1 MLLQEIIH
9 IIESVAPL
17 SYQESWDNSGLQVG
31 DPRADIHAA
40 LLTTDITESVV
51 SEAISLGCNLIIS
64 HHPLLF
70 RGVKHICGNTP
81 QERCII
87 QAIRHDIAIYS
98 AHTSMDAY
106 IHGVSGKMADQLGIT
121 AYRILSPAEFTED
134 APTVSR
140 AVITGDA
147 GVSPA
152 VKEVRSPGRTNEE
165 NNQDN
170 TSALQLSN
178 YKLSNCQIPHG
189 LGVIGNLPAP
199 MPYEDFLRM
208 VKARFQAPYLRY
220 TRALTPEVQTIALC
234 GGAGAEFAEEAISQG
249 ADVFITAD
257 VKYHEMQAA
266 EGRIALVDM
275 DHWVSEHFTRNIFQD
290 LLQSHL
296 PTYISTT
303 DRTPVNLL

>member
-1 MLLQEIIH
+1 M
-9 IIESVAPL
+9 

-31 DPRADIHAA
+31 NPSADIGAA
-40 LLTTDITESVV
+40 LLTTDVTESVV

-106 IHGVSGKMADQLGIT
+106 IHGVSGRMAEQLGIT
-121 AYRILSPAEFTED
+121 DYHILSNP
-134 APTVSR
+134 
-140 AVITGDA
+140 
-147 GVSPA
+147 
-152 VKEVRSPGRTNEE
+152 
-165 NNQDN
+165 QW
-170 TSALQLSN
+170 SN
-178 YKLSNCQIPHG
+178 SQIEHG

-199 MPYEDFLRM
+199 MSFHDFLSM
-208 VKARFQAPYLRY
+208 VKTRFQAPYLRY

-234 GGAGAEFAEEAISQG
+234 GGAGAEFAEEAIAQG

-257 VKYHEMQAA
+257 VKYHELQAA
-266 EGRIALVDM
+266 DGRIALVDM

-290 LLQSHL
+290 LLHPHL
-296 PTYISTT
+296 PADGPTYISAA
-303 DRTPVNLL
+303 DHFPVNLL

>member
-31 DPRADIHAA
+31 NPSADIRAA
-40 LLTTDITESVV
+40 LLTTDVTESVV

-81 QERCII
+81 QERCVI
-87 QAIRHDIAIYS
+87 QAIRHNIAIYS

-106 IHGVSGKMADQLGIT
+106 IHGVSGRMAEQLGIT
-121 AYRILSPAEFTED
+121 AYHILSTAD
-134 APTVSR
+134 A
-140 AVITGDA
+140 AAGDA

-152 VKEVRSPGRTNEE
+152 VRDT
-165 NNQDN
+165 QW
-170 TSALQLSN
+170 SN
-178 YKLSNCQIPHG
+178 SKWSNSQIERG

-199 MPYEDFLRM
+199 MPFHDFLSM

-220 TRALTPEVQTIALC
+220 TRAINPEVQTIALC
-234 GGAGAEFAEEAISQG
+234 GGAGAEFADEAIAQG

-266 EGRIALVDM
+266 DGRIALVDM

-290 LLQSHL
+290 LLQPHL
-296 PTYISTT
+296 PADCPTYISTA
-303 DRTPVNLL
+303 DQSPVNLL

>member
-17 SYQESWDNSGLQVG
+17 SYQEAWDNSGLQVG
-31 DPRADIHAA
+31 DPRADIRAA
-40 LLTTDITESVV
+40 LLTIDITESVV
-51 SEAISLGCNLIIS
+51 SEAVSLGCNLIIS

-70 RGVKHICGNTP
+70 RGVKHICGTTP

-98 AHTSMDAY
+98 SHTSMDAY
-106 IHGVSGKMADQLGIT
+106 LRGVSGRMAEQLGIT
-121 AYRILSPAEFTED
+121 DYRILS
-134 APTVSR
+134 
-140 AVITGDA
+140 IGDA

-152 VKEVRSPGRTNEE
+152 VREVRSSGRTMGSEP
-165 NNQDN
+165 
-170 TSALQLSN
+170 
-178 YKLSNCQIPHG
+178 IPHG
-189 LGVIGNLPAP
+189 LGVIGQLPEP
-199 MPYEDFLRM
+199 MPYDEFLRM
-208 VKARFQAPYLRY
+208 VKARFDAPYLRY
-220 TRALTPEVQTIALC
+220 TRALSPEVQTIALC
-234 GGAGAEFAEEAISQG
+234 GGAGAEFADEAIAQG

-266 EGRIALVDM
+266 DGRIALVDM

-290 LLQSHL
+290 LLQPHL
-296 PTYISTT
+296 PTRISTT

>member
-1 MLLQEIIH
+1 M
-9 IIESVAPL
+9 
-17 SYQESWDNSGLQVG
+17 SYQEAWDNSGLQVG
-31 DPRADIHAA
+31 NTSADIGAA
-40 LLTTDITESVV
+40 LLTTDVTESVV

-87 QAIRHDIAIYS
+87 QAIRHNIAIYS

-106 IHGVSGKMADQLGIT
+106 IHGVSGRMAEQLGIKT
-121 AYRILSPAEFTED
+121 YHILSNPQW
-134 APTVSR
+134 PN
-140 AVITGDA
+140 
-147 GVSPA
+147 SPI
-152 VKEVRSPGRTNEE
+152 ER
-165 NNQDN
+165 
-170 TSALQLSN
+170 
-178 YKLSNCQIPHG
+178 G

-199 MPYEDFLRM
+199 MPFHDFLSM
-208 VKARFQAPYLRY
+208 VKTRFQAPYLRY

-234 GGAGAEFAEEAISQG
+234 GGAGAEFADEAIAQG

-266 EGRIALVDM
+266 DGRIALVDM

-290 LLQSHL
+290 LLQPHL
-296 PTYISTT
+296 PADCPTYISTA
-303 DRTPVNLL
+303 DQSPVNLL

>member
-1 MLLQEIIH
+1 M
-9 IIESVAPL
+9 
-17 SYQESWDNSGLQVG
+17 SYQEAWDNSGLQVG

-51 SEAISLGCNLIIS
+51 GEAVSLGCNLIIS

-87 QAIRHDIAIYS
+87 QAIRHDIAVYS

-106 IHGVSGKMADQLGIT
+106 IHGVSGRMAEQLGIT
-121 AYRILSPAEFTED
+121 DYHILSNP
-134 APTVSR
+134 
-140 AVITGDA
+140 
-147 GVSPA
+147 
-152 VKEVRSPGRTNEE
+152 
-165 NNQDN
+165 QW
-170 TSALQLSN
+170 SN
-178 YKLSNCQIPHG
+178 SKWSNSQIERG

-199 MPYEDFLRM
+199 MPFHDFLSM
-208 VKARFQAPYLRY
+208 VKTRFQAPYLRY
-220 TRALTPEVQTIALC
+220 TSALTPEVQTIALC
-234 GGAGAEFAEEAISQG
+234 GGAGAEFAEEAIAQG

-266 EGRIALVDM
+266 DGRIALVDM

-290 LLQSHL
+290 LLQPHL
-296 PTYISTT
+296 PADCPTYISAA
-303 DRTPVNLL
+303 DHSPVNLL

>member
-1 MLLQEIIH
+1 M
-9 IIESVAPL
+9 
-17 SYQESWDNSGLQVG
+17 
-31 DPRADIHAA
+31 
-40 LLTTDITESVV
+40 LTTDVTESVV

-106 IHGVSGKMADQLGIT
+106 IHGVSGRMAEQLGIT
-121 AYRILSPAEFTED
+121 DYHILSNP
-134 APTVSR
+134 
-140 AVITGDA
+140 
-147 GVSPA
+147 
-152 VKEVRSPGRTNEE
+152 
-165 NNQDN
+165 QW
-170 TSALQLSN
+170 SN
-178 YKLSNCQIPHG
+178 SKWSNSQIEHG

-199 MPYEDFLRM
+199 MPFHDFLSM
-208 VKARFQAPYLRY
+208 VKTRFQAPYLRY
-220 TRALTPEVQTIALC
+220 TRALAPEVQTIARC
-234 GGAGAEFAEEAISQG
+234 GGAGAEFAEEAIAQG

-266 EGRIALVDM
+266 DGRIALVDM

-290 LLQSHL
+290 LLQPHL
-296 PTYISTT
+296 PADCPTYISAA
-303 DRTPVNLL
+303 DHSPVNLL

>member
-1 MLLQEIIH
+1 M
-9 IIESVAPL
+9 

-31 DPRADIHAA
+31 NPSADIGAA
-40 LLTTDITESVV
+40 LLTTDVTESVV

-106 IHGVSGKMADQLGIT
+106 IHGVSGRMAEQLGIT
-121 AYRILSPAEFTED
+121 DYHILSNP
-134 APTVSR
+134 
-140 AVITGDA
+140 
-147 GVSPA
+147 
-152 VKEVRSPGRTNEE
+152 
-165 NNQDN
+165 QW
-170 TSALQLSN
+170 SN
-178 YKLSNCQIPHG
+178 SKWSNSQIEHG
-189 LGVIGNLPAP
+189 LGVIGNLPTP
-199 MPYEDFLRM
+199 MPFHDFLSM
-208 VKARFQAPYLRY
+208 VKTRFQAPYLRY

-234 GGAGAEFAEEAISQG
+234 GGAGAEFAEEAIAQG

-266 EGRIALVDM
+266 DGRIALVDM

-290 LLQSHL
+290 LLQPHL
-296 PTYISTT
+296 PADCPTYISTT
-303 DRTPVNLL
+303 DQSPVNLL

>member
-1 MLLQEIIH
+1 M
-9 IIESVAPL
+9 
-17 SYQESWDNSGLQVG
+17 SYQEAWDNSGLQVG

-51 SEAISLGCNLIIS
+51 GEAISLGCNLIIS

-106 IHGVSGKMADQLGIT
+106 IHGVSGRMAEQLGIT
-121 AYRILSPAEFTED
+121 DYHILSNP
-134 APTVSR
+134 
-140 AVITGDA
+140 
-147 GVSPA
+147 
-152 VKEVRSPGRTNEE
+152 
-165 NNQDN
+165 QW
-170 TSALQLSN
+170 SN
-178 YKLSNCQIPHG
+178 SKWSNSQIEHG

-199 MPYEDFLRM
+199 MPFHDFLSM
-208 VKARFQAPYLRY
+208 VKTRFQAPYLRY

-234 GGAGAEFAEEAISQG
+234 GGAGAEFADEAIAQG

-266 EGRIALVDM
+266 DGRIALVDM

-290 LLQSHL
+290 LLQPHL
-296 PTYISTT
+296 PTHISTT

>member
-31 DPRADIHAA
+31 NPSADIGAA
-40 LLTTDITESVV
+40 LLTTDVTESVV

-106 IHGVSGKMADQLGIT
+106 IHGVSGRMAEQLGIT
-121 AYRILSPAEFTED
+121 AYRILSPAEY
-134 APTVSR
+134 
-140 AVITGDA
+140 TGYA

-152 VKEVRSPGRTNEE
+152 VGDT
-165 NNQDN
+165 QW
-170 TSALQLSN
+170 SN
-178 YKLSNCQIPHG
+178 SKLSNCPIPHG

-234 GGAGAEFAEEAISQG
+234 GGAGAEFAEEAIAQG

-290 LLQSHL
+290 LLQPHL
-296 PTYISTT
+296 PADCPTYISAA
-303 DRTPVNLL
+303 DHSPVNLL

>member
-1 MLLQEIIH
+1 M
-9 IIESVAPL
+9 

-31 DPRADIHAA
+31 NPSADIRAA

-51 SEAISLGCNLIIS
+51 GEAVSLGCNLIIS

-70 RGVKHICGNTP
+70 RGVKHICGSTP

-106 IHGVSGKMADQLGIT
+106 IHGVSGRMAEQLGIP
-121 AYRILSPAEFTED
+121 AYRILSN
-134 APTVSR
+134 S
-140 AVITGDA
+140 
-147 GVSPA
+147 
-152 VKEVRSPGRTNEE
+152 
-165 NNQDN
+165 
-170 TSALQLSN
+170 QLSN
-178 YKLSNCQIPHG
+178 SQLSNCPIEHG
-189 LGVIGNLPAP
+189 LGVIGSLPAP
-199 MPYEDFLRM
+199 MPYEAFLRM
-208 VKARFQAPYLRY
+208 VKTRFQAPYLRY

-234 GGAGAEFAEEAISQG
+234 GGAGAEFAEEAIAQG

-266 EGRIALVDM
+266 DGRIALVDM

-290 LLQSHL
+290 LLQPHL
-296 PTYISTT
+296 PTHISTT

>member
-1 MLLQEIIH
+1 M
-9 IIESVAPL
+9 
-17 SYQESWDNSGLQVG
+17 SYQEAWDNSGLQVG
-31 DPRADIHAA
+31 NPSADIRAA
-40 LLTTDITESVV
+40 LLTTDVTESVV

-106 IHGVSGKMADQLGIT
+106 IHGVSGRMAEQLGIK
-121 AYRILSPAEFTED
+121 AYRILSPAEY
-134 APTVSR
+134 
-140 AVITGDA
+140 TGDA

-152 VKEVRSPGRTNEE
+152 VGDT
-165 NNQDN
+165 QW
-170 TSALQLSN
+170 SN
-178 YKLSNCQIPHG
+178 SKWSNSQIERG

-199 MPYEDFLRM
+199 MPFHDFLSM
-208 VKARFQAPYLRY
+208 VKTRFQAPYLRY

-234 GGAGAEFAEEAISQG
+234 GGAGAEFAEEAIAQG

-266 EGRIALVDM
+266 DGRIALVDM

-290 LLQSHL
+290 PLQPHL
-296 PTYISTT
+296 PADCPTYISAA
-303 DRTPVNLL
+303 DQSPVNLL

>member
-1 MLLQEIIH
+1 M
-9 IIESVAPL
+9 
-17 SYQESWDNSGLQVG
+17 SYQETWDNSGLQVG
-31 DPRADIHAA
+31 NPSADIRAA
-40 LLTTDITESVV
+40 LLTTDVTESVV

-87 QAIRHDIAIYS
+87 QAICHDIAIYS

-106 IHGVSGKMADQLGIT
+106 IHGVSGRMAEQLGIT
-121 AYRILSPAEFTED
+121 AYHILSNP
-134 APTVSR
+134 
-140 AVITGDA
+140 
-147 GVSPA
+147 
-152 VKEVRSPGRTNEE
+152 
-165 NNQDN
+165 QW
-170 TSALQLSN
+170 SN
-178 YKLSNCQIPHG
+178 SKLSNGPIEHG

-199 MPYEDFLRM
+199 IPFHDFLSM
-208 VKARFQAPYLRY
+208 VKTRFQAPYLRY

-234 GGAGAEFAEEAISQG
+234 GGAGAEFAEEAIAQG

-266 EGRIALVDM
+266 DGRIALVDM

-290 LLQSHL
+290 LLQPHL
-296 PTYISTT
+296 PADCPTYISTA
-303 DRTPVNLL
+303 DQSPVNLL

>member
-1 MLLQEIIH
+1 M
-9 IIESVAPL
+9 

-31 DPRADIHAA
+31 DPSADIHAA

-51 SEAISLGCNLIIS
+51 SEAILLGCNLIIS

-106 IHGVSGKMADQLGIT
+106 LHGVSGRMAEQLGIT
-121 AYRILSPAEFTED
+121 TYHILSN
-134 APTVSR
+134 S
-140 AVITGDA
+140 
-147 GVSPA
+147 
-152 VKEVRSPGRTNEE
+152 
-165 NNQDN
+165 QW
-170 TSALQLSN
+170 SN
-178 YKLSNCQIPHG
+178 SQIECG

-208 VKARFQAPYLRY
+208 VKVRFQAPYLRY
-220 TRALTPEVQTIALC
+220 TRALKPEVQTIALC
-234 GGAGAEFAEEAISQG
+234 GGAGAEFAEEAIAQG

-266 EGRIALVDM
+266 DGRIALVDM

-290 LLQSHL
+290 LLQPHL
-296 PTYISTT
+296 PTHISTT

>member
-1 MLLQEIIH
+1 M
-9 IIESVAPL
+9 

-31 DPRADIHAA
+31 NPSADIGAA
-40 LLTTDITESVV
+40 LLTTDVTESVV

-106 IHGVSGKMADQLGIT
+106 IHGVSGRMAEQLGIT
-121 AYRILSPAEFTED
+121 DYHILSNP
-134 APTVSR
+134 
-140 AVITGDA
+140 
-147 GVSPA
+147 
-152 VKEVRSPGRTNEE
+152 
-165 NNQDN
+165 QW
-170 TSALQLSN
+170 SN
-178 YKLSNCQIPHG
+178 SKWSNSQIERG
-189 LGVIGNLPAP
+189 LGVIGNLPVP
-199 MPYEDFLRM
+199 MPFHDFLSM

-220 TRALTPEVQTIALC
+220 TRAINPEVQTIALC
-234 GGAGAEFAEEAISQG
+234 GGAGAEFAEEAIAQG

-266 EGRIALVDM
+266 DGRIALVDM

-290 LLQSHL
+290 LLQPHL
-296 PTYISTT
+296 PADCPTYISAA
-303 DRTPVNLL
+303 DCSPVNLL

>member
-1 MLLQEIIH
+1 M
-9 IIESVAPL
+9 

-31 DPRADIHAA
+31 NPSADIRAA

-51 SEAISLGCNLIIS
+51 SEAVSLGCNLIIS

-70 RGVKHICGNTP
+70 RGVKHICGSTP

-106 IHGVSGKMADQLGIT
+106 IHGVSGRMAEQLGIP
-121 AYRILSPAEFTED
+121 AYHILS
-134 APTVSR
+134 
-140 AVITGDA
+140 TGDA

-152 VKEVRSPGRTNEE
+152 VGDT
-165 NNQDN
+165 
-170 TSALQLSN
+170 QLSN
-178 YKLSNCQIPHG
+178 SQLSNCPIEHG

-208 VKARFQAPYLRY
+208 VKARFQAPDLRY
-220 TRALTPEVQTIALC
+220 TRALKPEVQTIALC
-234 GGAGAEFAEEAISQG
+234 GGAGAEFAEEAIAQG

-266 EGRIALVDM
+266 DGRIALVDM

-290 LLQSHL
+290 LLQPHL
-296 PTYISTT
+296 PTHISTT

>member
-1 MLLQEIIH
+1 M
-9 IIESVAPL
+9 
-17 SYQESWDNSGLQVG
+17 
-31 DPRADIHAA
+31 HAA

-51 SEAISLGCNLIIS
+51 GEAISLGCNLIIS

-106 IHGVSGKMADQLGIT
+106 IHGVSGRMAEQLGIT
-121 AYRILSPAEFTED
+121 TYHILSNP
-134 APTVSR
+134 
-140 AVITGDA
+140 
-147 GVSPA
+147 
-152 VKEVRSPGRTNEE
+152 
-165 NNQDN
+165 QW
-170 TSALQLSN
+170 SN
-178 YKLSNCQIPHG
+178 SKWSNSQIEHG

-199 MPYEDFLRM
+199 MPFHDFLSM
-208 VKARFQAPYLRY
+208 VKTRFQAPYLRY

-234 GGAGAEFAEEAISQG
+234 GGAGAEFADEAIAQG

-266 EGRIALVDM
+266 DGRIALVDM

-290 LLQSHL
+290 LLQPHL
-296 PTYISTT
+296 PADCPTYISTA